1 MVKKITVEVDVNN
14 KKLEEVRKFVR
25 SLEDGVTQVN
35 IKLRDTARKTSEET
49 KKLTNE
55 YENLRTRGFNKI
67 EDSTSNI
74 FDNMERMKAAA
85 EAYHDEIRDTIKEV
99 EDLREMLVLANEEE
113 RKELEADIKVRER
126 YLRELKK
133 GARYASGEARRAA
146 EKTAKKE
153 IGGIPETPEE
163 GGLKELMKR
172 WAESLKMTI
181 KGEKEKDSLYN
192 KYRKTLTGVLID
204 LHILRI
210 LGQNSR
216 VVNETFVKM
225 GSVLGA
231 LLDVILIPM
240 VQPMVS
246 LMRAVAQLAGYI
258 TRMNPLLRTLLSTIF
273 MFIVSLVA
281 SLTLI
286 RTGKGMIDWF
296 RGGSKPKQRA
306 AGGPLQPGQSAIVGE
321 KGAELLVPSAG
332 GGFNVI
338 PNNQLRFLQEGTD
351 TDLLS
356 NLTGGLLELTS
367 GLPSATGGAV
377 GGVMKNKSVQNV
389 LGSLNIIGSSVG
401 AAIAPIAGAIGILS
415 GVGAGIASL
424 VKINKSGFQG
434 LSETVVRSGQ
444 AIRNVLTTLLLA
456 SLKWLPALLAAVLGL
471 MLPGAGVAAGE
482 GVFGDLFGKISK
494 SLVDGFK
501 KILER
506 AKSVFEKAA
515 EKIRRA
521 FDRIA
526 KFADKLKDGFDK
538 IRGVIDRLRSP
549 LKTFGEWLK
558 EKFGS
563 KDIFKGEAEYWSE
576 LIKRAKKMGR
586 PKGVMLEAGV
596 SRLDDIRE
604 TGKKVKPPAPE
615 GGYFGDLFKQFKEG
629 GGFAEQLGGVG
640 KYFGGIIAGGIL
652 TAIIDTLLEG
662 FKPEQFIKM
671 LGIGALATAIIE
683 AVIAGLAAIGH
694 ALLATALVA
703 LFEVAFAAVLSYI
716 AALFA
721 IDVFNA
727 IKQAMEEGW
736 DFSKI
741 EWEQKFLE
749 QIYNDNVGGKVG
761 EFFSNLGHNAGMW
774 FIDNLGTTIAGVRD
788 LVWAILTGDKDAL
801 NTAKAIA
808 ENRPVAYKPI
818 PGFQSGGVMPHDGLA
833 YLHKD
838 ETVIPANA
846 APQVKIDINIAGSVD
861 NRTIDELTR
870 RLKLELTR
878 VRM

>member
-133 GARYASGEARRAA
+133 GARYASGEMRRAA

-286 RTGKGMIDWF
+286 RTGKGLIDWF

-321 KGAELLVPSAG
+321 KGAEMLVPSAG

-338 PNNQLRFLQEGTD
+338 PNNQLRFLQEGTTQD
-351 TDLLS
+351 NSLGGLLTGFTGSLLETTTGGVGDFGKFLGGVMGEKSTQNMLGMFGMIGATIGAVLAPMSGAIGAGAGVMAAGFAGLMRTVKKSAEGTQITIKSVGQSLRNMLGTATVILKGALIGAVVGIAAALGEETGIGPGLEQGVELWNDLVGLLYEYLLQPFLQWLGETAGIIFEWLAEKGPEFVGFLFKTLTDFITGGVEVLDWVAQLANAVFKFLGLDIEIQPLEIWSAIKEKINEILS
-356 NLTGGLLELTS
+356 NLGTEL
-367 GLPSATGGAV
+367 
-377 GGVMKNKSVQNV
+377 
-389 LGSLNIIGSSVG
+389 
-401 AAIAPIAGAIGILS
+401 
-415 GVGAGIASL
+415 
-424 VKINKSGFQG
+424 
-434 LSETVVRSGQ
+434 
-444 AIRNVLTTLLLA
+444 
-456 SLKWLPALLAAVLGL
+456 
-471 MLPGAGVAAGE
+471 
-482 GVFGDLFGKISK
+482 GKM
-494 SLVDGFK
+494 
-501 KILER
+501 
-506 AKSVFEKAA
+506 
-515 EKIRRA
+515 
-521 FDRIA
+521 
-526 KFADKLKDGFDK
+526 
-538 IRGVIDRLRSP
+538 P
-549 LKTFGEWLK
+549 
-558 EKFGS
+558 
-563 KDIFKGEAEYWSE
+563 
-576 LIKRAKKMGR
+576 
-586 PKGVMLEAGV
+586 
-596 SRLDDIRE
+596 
-604 TGKKVKPPAPE
+604 
-615 GGYFGDLFKQFKEG
+615 
-629 GGFAEQLGGVG
+629 
-640 KYFGGIIAGGIL
+640 GIIA
-652 TAIIDTLLEG
+652 
-662 FKPEQFIKM
+662 
-671 LGIGALATAIIE
+671 
-683 AVIAGLAAIGH
+683 AAIGGSVG
-694 ALLATALVA
+694 LTLGGPLGGQLGLGLAG
-703 LFEVAFAAVLSYI
+703 I
-716 AALFA
+716 
-721 IDVFNA
+721 
-727 IKQAMEEGW
+727 W
-736 DFSKI
+736 
-741 EWEQKFLE
+741 
-749 QIYNDNVGGKVG
+749 
-761 EFFSNLGHNAGMW
+761 SNL
-774 FIDNLGTTIAGVRD
+774 LGFD
-788 LVWAILTGDKDAL
+788 F
-801 NTAKAIA
+801 
-808 ENRPVAYKPI
+808 PS
-818 PGFQSGGVMPHDGLA
+818 FQSGGVMPHDGLA

>member
-133 GARYASGEARRAA
+133 GARYASGEMRRAA

-321 KGAELLVPSAG
+321 KGAEMLVPSAG

-338 PNNQLRFLQEGTD
+338 PNNQLRFLQEGTTQD
-351 TDLLS
+351 NSL
-356 NLTGGLLELTS
+356 GGLLTGFTGSLLETT
-367 GLPSATGGAV
+367 TGGV
-377 GGVMKNKSVQNV
+377 GDFGKFLGGVMGEKSTQNMLGMFGMIGATIGAV
-389 LGSLNIIGSSVG
+389 L
-401 AAIAPIAGAIGILS
+401 APMSGAIG
-415 GVGAGIASL
+415 A
-424 VKINKSGFQG
+424 
-434 LSETVVRSGQ
+434 
-444 AIRNVLTTLLLA
+444 
-456 SLKWLPALLAAVLGL
+456 
-471 MLPGAGVAAGE
+471 GAGVMAAGFAGLMRTVKKSAE
-482 GVFGDLFGKISK
+482 GTQIT
-494 SLVDGFK
+494 
-501 KILER
+501 I
-506 AKSVFEKAA
+506 KSVGQSLRNMLGTATVILKGALIGAVVGIAAALGEETGIGPGLRQGVELWNDLVGLLNEYLLQPFLQWLGETVGIIFEWLA
-515 EKIRRA
+515 EKGPEFVGFLFKTLTDFITGGVEVLDWVA
-521 FDRIA
+521 QLANAVF
-526 KFADKLKDGFDK
+526 KFLGLD
-538 IRGVIDRLRSP
+538 IEIQP
-549 LKTFGEWLK
+549 LDIWNTIK
-558 EKFGS
+558 EKINEILSILGT
-563 KDIFKGEAEYWSE
+563 E
-576 LIKRAKKMGR
+576 LGR
-586 PKGVMLEAGV
+586 LP
-596 SRLDDIRE
+596 
-604 TGKKVKPPAPE
+604 
-615 GGYFGDLFKQFKEG
+615 
-629 GGFAEQLGGVG
+629 
-640 KYFGGIIAGGIL
+640 GIIA
-652 TAIIDTLLEG
+652 
-662 FKPEQFIKM
+662 
-671 LGIGALATAIIE
+671 
-683 AVIAGLAAIGH
+683 AAIGGSVG
-694 ALLATALVA
+694 LTLGGPLGGQLGLGLAG
-703 LFEVAFAAVLSYI
+703 I
-716 AALFA
+716 
-721 IDVFNA
+721 
-727 IKQAMEEGW
+727 W
-736 DFSKI
+736 
-741 EWEQKFLE
+741 
-749 QIYNDNVGGKVG
+749 
-761 EFFSNLGHNAGMW
+761 SNL
-774 FIDNLGTTIAGVRD
+774 LGFD
-788 LVWAILTGDKDAL
+788 F
-801 NTAKAIA
+801 
-808 ENRPVAYKPI
+808 PS
-818 PGFQSGGVMPHDGLA
+818 FQSGGVMPHDGLA

>member
-133 GARYASGEARRAA
+133 GARYASGEMRRAA

-306 AGGPLQPGQSAIVGE
+306 TGGPLQPGQSAIVGE
-321 KGAELLVPSAG
+321 KGAEMLVPSAG

-338 PNNQLRFLQEGTD
+338 PNNQLRFLQEGTTQD
-351 TDLLS
+351 NSL
-356 NLTGGLLELTS
+356 GGLLTGFTGSLLETT
-367 GLPSATGGAV
+367 TGGV
-377 GGVMKNKSVQNV
+377 GDFGKFLGGVMGEKSTQNMLGMFGMIGATIGAV
-389 LGSLNIIGSSVG
+389 L
-401 AAIAPIAGAIGILS
+401 APMSGAIG
-415 GVGAGIASL
+415 A
-424 VKINKSGFQG
+424 
-434 LSETVVRSGQ
+434 
-444 AIRNVLTTLLLA
+444 
-456 SLKWLPALLAAVLGL
+456 
-471 MLPGAGVAAGE
+471 GAGVMAAGFAGLMRTVKKSAE
-482 GVFGDLFGKISK
+482 GTQIT
-494 SLVDGFK
+494 
-501 KILER
+501 I
-506 AKSVFEKAA
+506 KSVGQSLRNMLGTATVILKGALIGAVVGIAAALGEETGIGPGLRQGVELWNDLVGLLYEYLLQPFLQWLGETVGIIFEWLA
-515 EKIRRA
+515 EKGPEFVGFLFKTLTDFITGGVEVLDWVA
-521 FDRIA
+521 QLANAVF
-526 KFADKLKDGFDK
+526 KFLGLD
-538 IRGVIDRLRSP
+538 IEIQP
-549 LKTFGEWLK
+549 LDIWNTIK
-558 EKFGS
+558 EKINEILSILGT
-563 KDIFKGEAEYWSE
+563 E
-576 LIKRAKKMGR
+576 LGR
-586 PKGVMLEAGV
+586 LP
-596 SRLDDIRE
+596 
-604 TGKKVKPPAPE
+604 
-615 GGYFGDLFKQFKEG
+615 
-629 GGFAEQLGGVG
+629 
-640 KYFGGIIAGGIL
+640 GIIA
-652 TAIIDTLLEG
+652 
-662 FKPEQFIKM
+662 
-671 LGIGALATAIIE
+671 
-683 AVIAGLAAIGH
+683 AAIGGSVG
-694 ALLATALVA
+694 LTLGGPLGGQLGLGLAG
-703 LFEVAFAAVLSYI
+703 I
-716 AALFA
+716 
-721 IDVFNA
+721 
-727 IKQAMEEGW
+727 W
-736 DFSKI
+736 
-741 EWEQKFLE
+741 
-749 QIYNDNVGGKVG
+749 
-761 EFFSNLGHNAGMW
+761 SNL
-774 FIDNLGTTIAGVRD
+774 LGFD
-788 LVWAILTGDKDAL
+788 F
-801 NTAKAIA
+801 
-808 ENRPVAYKPI
+808 PS
-818 PGFQSGGVMPHDGLA
+818 FQSGGVMPHDGLA

>member
-133 GARYASGEARRAA
+133 GARYASGEMRRAA

-321 KGAELLVPSAG
+321 KGAEMLVPSAG

-338 PNNQLRFLQEGTD
+338 PNNQLRFLQEGTTQD
-351 TDLLS
+351 NSL
-356 NLTGGLLELTS
+356 GGLLTGFTGSLLETT
-367 GLPSATGGAV
+367 TGGV
-377 GGVMKNKSVQNV
+377 GDFGKFLGGVMGEKSTQNMLGMFGMIGATIGAV
-389 LGSLNIIGSSVG
+389 L
-401 AAIAPIAGAIGILS
+401 APMSGAIG
-415 GVGAGIASL
+415 A
-424 VKINKSGFQG
+424 
-434 LSETVVRSGQ
+434 
-444 AIRNVLTTLLLA
+444 
-456 SLKWLPALLAAVLGL
+456 
-471 MLPGAGVAAGE
+471 GAGVMAAGFAGLMRTVKKSAE
-482 GVFGDLFGKISK
+482 GTQIT
-494 SLVDGFK
+494 
-501 KILER
+501 I
-506 AKSVFEKAA
+506 KSVGQSLRNMLGTATVILKGALIGAVVGIAAALGEETGIGPGLRQGVELWNDLVGLLYEYLLQPFLQWLGETVGIIFEWLA
-515 EKIRRA
+515 EKGPEFVGFLFKTLTDFITGGVEVLDWVA
-521 FDRIA
+521 QLANAVF
-526 KFADKLKDGFDK
+526 KFLGLD
-538 IRGVIDRLRSP
+538 IEIQP
-549 LKTFGEWLK
+549 LDIWNTIK
-558 EKFGS
+558 EKINEILSILGT
-563 KDIFKGEAEYWSE
+563 E
-576 LIKRAKKMGR
+576 LGR
-586 PKGVMLEAGV
+586 LP
-596 SRLDDIRE
+596 
-604 TGKKVKPPAPE
+604 
-615 GGYFGDLFKQFKEG
+615 
-629 GGFAEQLGGVG
+629 
-640 KYFGGIIAGGIL
+640 GIIA
-652 TAIIDTLLEG
+652 
-662 FKPEQFIKM
+662 
-671 LGIGALATAIIE
+671 
-683 AVIAGLAAIGH
+683 AAIGGSVG
-694 ALLATALVA
+694 LTLGGPLGGQLGLGLAG
-703 LFEVAFAAVLSYI
+703 I
-716 AALFA
+716 
-721 IDVFNA
+721 
-727 IKQAMEEGW
+727 W
-736 DFSKI
+736 
-741 EWEQKFLE
+741 
-749 QIYNDNVGGKVG
+749 
-761 EFFSNLGHNAGMW
+761 SNL
-774 FIDNLGTTIAGVRD
+774 LGFD
-788 LVWAILTGDKDAL
+788 F
-801 NTAKAIA
+801 
-808 ENRPVAYKPI
+808 PS
-818 PGFQSGGVMPHDGLA
+818 FQSGGVMPHDGLA

>member
-133 GARYASGEARRAA
+133 GARYASGEMRRAA

-286 RTGKGMIDWF
+286 RTGKGLIDWF

-321 KGAELLVPSAG
+321 KGAEMLVPSAG

-338 PNNQLRFLQEGTD
+338 PNNQLRFLQEGTTQD
-351 TDLLS
+351 NSLGGLLTGFTGSLLETTTGGVGDFGKFLGGVMGEKSTQNMLGMFGMIGATIGAVLAPMSGAIGAGAGVMAAGFAGLMRTVKKSAEGTQITIKSVGQSLRNMLGTATVILKGALIGAVVGIAAALGEETGIGPGLEQGVELWNDLVGLLNEYLLQPFLQWLGETAGIIFEWLAEKGPEFVGFLFKTLTDFITGGVEVLDWVAQLANAVFKFLGLDIEIQPLEIWNAIKEKINEILS
-356 NLTGGLLELTS
+356 NLGTEL
-367 GLPSATGGAV
+367 
-377 GGVMKNKSVQNV
+377 
-389 LGSLNIIGSSVG
+389 
-401 AAIAPIAGAIGILS
+401 
-415 GVGAGIASL
+415 
-424 VKINKSGFQG
+424 
-434 LSETVVRSGQ
+434 
-444 AIRNVLTTLLLA
+444 
-456 SLKWLPALLAAVLGL
+456 
-471 MLPGAGVAAGE
+471 
-482 GVFGDLFGKISK
+482 GKM
-494 SLVDGFK
+494 
-501 KILER
+501 
-506 AKSVFEKAA
+506 
-515 EKIRRA
+515 
-521 FDRIA
+521 
-526 KFADKLKDGFDK
+526 
-538 IRGVIDRLRSP
+538 P
-549 LKTFGEWLK
+549 
-558 EKFGS
+558 
-563 KDIFKGEAEYWSE
+563 
-576 LIKRAKKMGR
+576 
-586 PKGVMLEAGV
+586 
-596 SRLDDIRE
+596 
-604 TGKKVKPPAPE
+604 
-615 GGYFGDLFKQFKEG
+615 
-629 GGFAEQLGGVG
+629 
-640 KYFGGIIAGGIL
+640 GIIA
-652 TAIIDTLLEG
+652 
-662 FKPEQFIKM
+662 
-671 LGIGALATAIIE
+671 
-683 AVIAGLAAIGH
+683 AAIGGSVG
-694 ALLATALVA
+694 LTLGGPLGGQLGLGLAG
-703 LFEVAFAAVLSYI
+703 I
-716 AALFA
+716 
-721 IDVFNA
+721 
-727 IKQAMEEGW
+727 W
-736 DFSKI
+736 
-741 EWEQKFLE
+741 
-749 QIYNDNVGGKVG
+749 
-761 EFFSNLGHNAGMW
+761 SNL
-774 FIDNLGTTIAGVRD
+774 LGFD
-788 LVWAILTGDKDAL
+788 F
-801 NTAKAIA
+801 
-808 ENRPVAYKPI
+808 PS
-818 PGFQSGGVMPHDGLA
+818 FQSGGVMPHDGLA

>member
-133 GARYASGEARRAA
+133 GARYASGEMRRAA

-153 IGGIPETPEE
+153 ISGIPETPEE

-321 KGAELLVPSAG
+321 KGAEMLVPSAG

-338 PNNQLRFLQEGTD
+338 PNNQLRFLQEGTTQD
-351 TDLLS
+351 NSL
-356 NLTGGLLELTS
+356 GGLLTGFTGSLLETT
-367 GLPSATGGAV
+367 TGGV
-377 GGVMKNKSVQNV
+377 GDFGKFLGGVMGEKSTQNMLGMFGMIGATIGAV
-389 LGSLNIIGSSVG
+389 L
-401 AAIAPIAGAIGILS
+401 APMSGAIG
-415 GVGAGIASL
+415 A
-424 VKINKSGFQG
+424 
-434 LSETVVRSGQ
+434 
-444 AIRNVLTTLLLA
+444 
-456 SLKWLPALLAAVLGL
+456 
-471 MLPGAGVAAGE
+471 GAGVMAAGFAGLMRTVKKSAE
-482 GVFGDLFGKISK
+482 GTQIT
-494 SLVDGFK
+494 
-501 KILER
+501 I
-506 AKSVFEKAA
+506 KSVGQSLRNMLGTATVILKGALIGAVVGIAAALGEETGIGPGLRQGVELWNDLVGLLNEYLLQPFLQWLGETVGIIFEWLA
-515 EKIRRA
+515 EKGPEFVGFLFKTLTDFITGGVEVLDWVA
-521 FDRIA
+521 QLANAVF
-526 KFADKLKDGFDK
+526 KFLGLD
-538 IRGVIDRLRSP
+538 IEIQP
-549 LKTFGEWLK
+549 LDIWNTIK
-558 EKFGS
+558 EKINEILSILGT
-563 KDIFKGEAEYWSE
+563 E
-576 LIKRAKKMGR
+576 LGR
-586 PKGVMLEAGV
+586 LP
-596 SRLDDIRE
+596 
-604 TGKKVKPPAPE
+604 
-615 GGYFGDLFKQFKEG
+615 
-629 GGFAEQLGGVG
+629 
-640 KYFGGIIAGGIL
+640 GIIA
-652 TAIIDTLLEG
+652 
-662 FKPEQFIKM
+662 
-671 LGIGALATAIIE
+671 
-683 AVIAGLAAIGH
+683 AAIGGSVG
-694 ALLATALVA
+694 LTLGGPLGGQLGLGLAG
-703 LFEVAFAAVLSYI
+703 I
-716 AALFA
+716 
-721 IDVFNA
+721 
-727 IKQAMEEGW
+727 W
-736 DFSKI
+736 
-741 EWEQKFLE
+741 
-749 QIYNDNVGGKVG
+749 
-761 EFFSNLGHNAGMW
+761 SNL
-774 FIDNLGTTIAGVRD
+774 LGFD
-788 LVWAILTGDKDAL
+788 F
-801 NTAKAIA
+801 
-808 ENRPVAYKPI
+808 PS
-818 PGFQSGGVMPHDGLA
+818 FQSGGVMPHDGLA